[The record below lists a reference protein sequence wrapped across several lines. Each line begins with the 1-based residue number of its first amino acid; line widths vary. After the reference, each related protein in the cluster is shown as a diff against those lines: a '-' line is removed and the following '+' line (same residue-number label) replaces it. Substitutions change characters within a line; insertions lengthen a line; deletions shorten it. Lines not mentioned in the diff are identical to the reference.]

1 MFHEMRGDP
10 ITKAYIF
17 VREDNESA
25 LKLADKTVKFLLERG
40 VDVIREN
47 EQEPQASRGSVVV
60 AIGGDGTL
68 LKAYHITKGRL
79 PIIGVKDGTYGLLM
93 ELNEKNLFFGLERL
107 CSGDYEVVTHPSVE
121 LVGFDISPA
130 VNEVLLACGI
140 RGKAS
145 KISVYV
151 EDILVNKF
159 ISDGLIFASPL
170 GTTAY
175 SLSVGGPLLD
185 PRVHA
190 LVVTPLT
197 AWPPSMTIPVNSI
210 VLPPSTEVVVK
221 STRRLVA
228 IIDGQVEVSVGTNAR
243 VRLVK
248 EGAMFAHIY
257 REPESFYSRIVER
270 AGRRVNFQP

>member
-1 MFHEMRGDP
+1 MFHEMHGDP

-40 VDVIREN
+40 VDVVREN
-47 EQEPQASRGSVVV
+47 EQEPQASRGSVVI

-68 LKAYHITKGRL
+68 LKAYHITRGRL

-93 ELNEKNLFFGLERL
+93 ELNEKNLLSGLERL
-107 CSGDYEVVTHPSVE
+107 CSGDYEVVTHPSVD
-121 LVGFDISPA
+121 LVGFDVSPA

-170 GTTAY
+170 GTMAY

-190 LVVTPLT
+190 LVVTPLA

-210 VLPPSTEVVVK
+210 VLPPGTEVVVK

-243 VRLVK
+243 VRLVE